1 MEPIELCR
9 CLKYMGPNVWKDK
22 DLANDVLSIFEA

>member
-9 CLKYMGPNVWKDK
+9 CLKYMGPHAWKNK
-22 DLANDVLSIFEA
+22 DLANDLLSIFEA